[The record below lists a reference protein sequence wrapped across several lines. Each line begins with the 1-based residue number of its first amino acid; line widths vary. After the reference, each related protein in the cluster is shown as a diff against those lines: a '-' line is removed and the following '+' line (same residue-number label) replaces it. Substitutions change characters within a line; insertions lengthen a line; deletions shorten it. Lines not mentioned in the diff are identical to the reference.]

1 MGKPLPIDWQS
12 ERTAVMVGG
21 LSNGQAAEKVGIKY
35 QAVQKRSR
43 REGWE
48 RAPEPKVPDK
58 IQLERTRELSAI
70 VRESWAE
77 RGERHRSYMF
87 DLASRAISDAKVPAP
102 KNWRDLET
110 ADKIARRAA
119 GLEDA
124 DAQGRTIVN
133 LALLGDGEPAVIDI
147 RPESVPTGAD
157 TYAENGSLNRSPDSS
172 ADA

>member
-1 MGKPLPIDWQS
+1 
-12 ERTAVMVGG
+12 MVGG
-21 LSNGQAAEKVGIKY
+21 LSIGQAAEKFGIKY
-35 QAVQKRSR
+35 DAVQKRSR

-48 RAPEPKVPDK
+48 RAPEKPLPDK
-58 IQLERTRELSAI
+58 VQLERTRELSAL

-77 RGERHRSYMF
+77 RGERHRSAMF
-87 DLASRAISDAKVPAP
+87 DLASRAIGEAKVPAP

-133 LALLGDGEPAVIDI
+133 LALLGEAEPAVLEI
-147 RPESVPTGAD
+147 RPESVPTETD
-157 TYAENGSLNRSPDSS
+157 SYAENGLENRSPDSVDLS
-172 ADA
+172 HQ